1 MNHFLDFCL
10 YQVEFPDVTI
20 NVFTMNAIANSVFS
34 QVDEEGRSHGVL
46 LEIIEH
52 W

>member
-1 MNHFLDFCL
+1 
-10 YQVEFPDVTI
+10 
-20 NVFTMNAIANSVFS
+20 MNAIANSVFS